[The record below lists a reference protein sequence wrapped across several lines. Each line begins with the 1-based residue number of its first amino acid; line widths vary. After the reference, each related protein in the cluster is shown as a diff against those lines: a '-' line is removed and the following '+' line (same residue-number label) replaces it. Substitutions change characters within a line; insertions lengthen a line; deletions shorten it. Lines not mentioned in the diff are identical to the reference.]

1 MISLLKSTFNTRY
14 LKVSCT
20 KSFLIRSDKIDDCSE
35 DDIEFLLSVGI
46 KNVIDLRDLSNKKTN
61 PNLSK
66 YGIKLLNS
74 PMNVSKLRKE
84 FLKKFPNGNC
94 FDFYVFLLTQYNRIK
109 DFFEKLVLTEGGV
122 LFCCSAG
129 RDRTGII
136 AFLIELISGADKNY
150 IVEDMSVSDL
160 NLAKRNNVTNM
171 ELASNLNYDKAKT
184 RALKLYNWFFE
195 SYSSVDGYLGK
206 IGFDSNGISDI
217 KIRINEL
224 LSNN

>member
-14 LKVSCT
+14 LKTSCA

-35 DDIEFLLSVGI
+35 DDIEFLSSVGI

-61 PNLSK
+61 PNFSK

-74 PMNVSKLRKE
+74 PMPVSKDREE
-84 FLKKFPNGNC
+84 FLKKFPNGHC
-94 FDFYVFLLTQYNRIK
+94 FDYYVFLLTQYNRIR

-136 AFLIELISGADKNY
+136 AFLIELISGADKKC
-150 IVEDMSVSDL
+150 IVEDMAVSDL
-160 NLAKRNNVTNM
+160 NLTNRNNVTNM
-171 ELASNLNYDKAKT
+171 QLASNLNYDKAKT
-184 RALKLYNWFFE
+184 RAIKLYNWFFE
-195 SYSSVDGYLGK
+195 SYNSVDEYLK
-206 IGFDSNGISDI
+206 KVGFDTNRILDI
-217 KIRINEL
+217 KNKVNVL
-224 LSNN
+224 LSNS

>member
-84 FLKKFPNGNC
+84 FLKKFPN
-94 FDFYVFLLTQYNRIK
+94 FVKR
-109 DFFEKLVLTEGGV
+109 
-122 LFCCSAG
+122 SS
-129 RDRTGII
+129 
-136 AFLIELISGADKNY
+136 SGSKFPFT
-150 IVEDMSVSDL
+150 S
-160 NLAKRNNVTNM
+160 
-171 ELASNLNYDKAKT
+171 
-184 RALKLYNWFFE
+184 
-195 SYSSVDGYLGK
+195 
-206 IGFDSNGISDI
+206 
-217 KIRINEL
+217 
-224 LSNN
+224 